1 MKHVSAIAQE
11 PHPVGSQAN
20 EQVANYIVAQLEAM
34 GLSPEVRLAATV
46 VTLRE
51 IRAASVRNI
60 IAKIP
65 GTDPRKATA
74 LDAHYDS
81 MPMTPGASDV
91 ARPWPHCSKP
101 RAL

>member
-11 PHPVGSQAN
+11 SHPVGSMAN

-34 GLSPEVRLAATV
+34 ELSPEVRPAATV

-60 IAKIP
+60 SAKIP
-65 GTDPRKATA
+65 GTDPGKATA
-74 LDAHYDS
+74 LS
-81 MPMTPGASDV
+81 SSEV
-91 ARPWPHCSKP
+91 
-101 RAL
+101 